1 MKTLKT
7 IVWNDC
13 MDVPYYLNHWAGNC
27 AFDSMMREEKKTH
40 DHLRNT
46 TQIIQVMLHLYF
58 MEVQVVFMTRQTFI
72 NVEILEVNVCFLSSL
87 FILRCKQYN
96 EGV

>member
-1 MKTLKT
+1 MKTLKQSCEWLYGCT
-7 IVWNDC
+7 LLSESLSWELCLD
-13 MDVPYYLNHWAGNC
+13 
-27 AFDSMMREEKKTH
+27 DSMMREEKKTH

-72 NVEILEVNVCFLSSL
+72 NVEILS
-87 FILRCKQYN
+87 
-96 EGV
+96 